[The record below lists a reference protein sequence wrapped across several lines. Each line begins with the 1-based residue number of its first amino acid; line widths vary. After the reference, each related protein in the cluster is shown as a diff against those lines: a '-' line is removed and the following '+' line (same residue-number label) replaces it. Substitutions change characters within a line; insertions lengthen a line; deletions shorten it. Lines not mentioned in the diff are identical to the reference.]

1 MKKLIKIIGAL
12 VVLFVFYIANNQ
24 WLQLSKHT
32 LQVKTLPKEMN
43 GLTIVQISDL
53 HDAKFGRHQQRLI
66 EQVKKQKPDLI
77 FLTGDLID
85 RNNYKLGRSLEA
97 VDGFTKIAPTYFVD
111 GNHEISINRV
121 KEIHTALQKRG
132 VHVLN
137 NEAETFYYN
146 GARIQLIGISDPLSG
161 ETTEDM
167 LAKALVN
174 VPQDQFKILLAH
186 RSEFGE
192 KYAQAGI
199 DLAYTGHA
207 HGGQI
212 RLPFLGGLVDHDA
225 SLLPKHTE
233 GIEQVEQLQ
242 HVISRGLGNS
252 LFPLRVFN
260 RPEIVVTIL
269 ESK

>member
-12 VVLFVFYIANNQ
+12 VVLFIFYITNNQ

-121 KEIHTALQKRG
+121 KEIHIALQKRG
-132 VHVLN
+132 YM
-137 NEAETFYYN
+137 F
-146 GARIQLIGISDPLSG
+146 
-161 ETTEDM
+161 
-167 LAKALVN
+167 
-174 VPQDQFKILLAH
+174 
-186 RSEFGE
+186 
-192 KYAQAGI
+192 
-199 DLAYTGHA
+199 
-207 HGGQI
+207 
-212 RLPFLGGLVDHDA
+212 
-225 SLLPKHTE
+225 
-233 GIEQVEQLQ
+233 
-242 HVISRGLGNS
+242 
-252 LFPLRVFN
+252 
-260 RPEIVVTIL
+260 
-269 ESK
+269 

>member
-12 VVLFVFYIANNQ
+12 VVLFIFYITNNQ

-121 KEIHTALQKRG
+121 KEIHIALQKKG

-137 NEAETFYYN
+137 NEAETFRYN
-146 GARIQLIGISDPLSG
+146 GASIQLIGISDPLSG

-212 RLPFLGGLVDHDA
+212 RLPLLGGLANHDA
-225 SLLPKHTE
+225 SLFPKHTE

-260 RPEIVVTIL
+260 RPEIVVTTL